1 MKPERIIIVRHGQS
15 AGNADKTIY
24 QAVPDYAL
32 PLTEIGKAQALAAGL
47 AIQRLLA
54 TSHAYDP
61 AQHVQFYVS
70 PFWRARQTYE
80 GISQPFPNHTKREDP
95 RLREQEWGHLRN
107 ANATKELETLRDA
120 YGRYFYRLQ
129 DGESGAD
136 VEDRITTFLDT
147 VHRDFEKRNFPTNV
161 IMVTHGFTARIILKR
176 WFHLTTEQFEK
187 MANPP
192 NCGFFSLRLEHHL
205 HSVYDGK
212 YVLEIGPK
220 DEPIPAPWI
229 YSQTN

>member
-1 MKPERIIIVRHGQS
+1 MKPHRIIIIRHGQS

-32 PLTEIGKAQALAAGL
+32 PLTETGKAQALTAGE
-47 AIQRLLA
+47 AIKKLLA
-54 TSHAYDP
+54 TSQDFKLSDP
-61 AQHVQFYVS
+61 VQFYVS

-80 GISQPFPNHTKREDP
+80 GVSKAFPNHIKREDP

-107 ANATKELETLRDA
+107 ANATKELETQRDV

-129 DGESGAD
+129 DGENGAD

-147 VHRDFEKRNFPTNV
+147 THRDFEKRDFPKNV
-161 IMVTHGFTARIILKR
+161 ILVTHGFTARIILKR

-192 NCGFFSLRLEHHL
+192 NCGFYSLRLEHHL
-205 HSVYDGK
+205 HSIYDGK
-212 YVLEIGPK
+212 YVLEIGPT
-220 DEPIPAPWI
+220 DEPTAAPWI
-229 YSQTN
+229 YSTK